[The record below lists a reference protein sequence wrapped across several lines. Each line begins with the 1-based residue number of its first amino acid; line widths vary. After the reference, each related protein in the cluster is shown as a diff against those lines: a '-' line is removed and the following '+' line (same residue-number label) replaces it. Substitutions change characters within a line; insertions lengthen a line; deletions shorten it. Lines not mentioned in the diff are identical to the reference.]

1 MKQFI
6 EGQFNFFA
14 DVNPPLN
21 VEIRMKSTDRFCE
34 GPKIWT
40 LSSES
45 RATIEEHLEDLGGR
59 YDLWQFLHPC
69 DEYEWEAKLTARCG

>member
-1 MKQFI
+1 M
-6 EGQFNFFA
+6 
-14 DVNPPLN
+14 DVEL
-21 VEIRMKSTDRFCE
+21 RLKSTERFCE

-59 YDLWQFLHPC
+59 YDLWQFKNAE
-69 DEYEWEAKLTARCG
+69 DETKNNLKGEM